1 MIYVIKTENDDV
13 IVFDSITSFAENYN
27 GSVTSHPVEDGT
39 KISDHVIVENV
50 KLKIQGVVTDY
61 NFFNPLK
68 DVAAV
73 KVPAYAVDNGSK
85 LNYLTSPASEQ
96 VVPDNYAFTEGGK
109 SFSAVASANAVK
121 AKLIEIH
128 QNKIPITVLEYDF
141 EGKDS
146 IINTFTPCIIT
157 DIDFT
162 TTPDSGYAFY
172 PSISIEKIKV
182 APVKITEASSP
193 KITQQAVKD
202 AAADPVNK
210 GNQPGG
216 GGAKDSGKP
225 NEKLEDIHKPDMDAL
240 SLQLYKN
247 NCSRQYNKWSVTS
260 PRPAYPQCVLEIQ
273 SIPGEKDWTPYL

>member
-13 IVFDSITSFAENYN
+13 IVFDSITSFSENYN

-39 KISDHVIVENV
+39 KISDHVVVENV

-85 LNYLTSPASEQ
+85 LNSLTSRELMEDI
-96 VVPDNYAFTEGGK
+96 PDNYAFTEGGK

-141 EGKDS
+141 EGKES
-146 IINTFTPCIIT
+146 ITNTFTPCIIT
-157 DIDFT
+157 DLDFT
-162 TTPDSGYAFY
+162 TTPDSGHAFY
-172 PSISIEKIKV
+172 PSISIEKVKV

-193 KITQQAVKD
+193 KIVQQAVKD
-202 AAADPVNK
+202 AATPVDNK
-210 GNQPGG
+210 GNQPSI
-216 GGAKDSGKP
+216 GGATDGKATTETP
-225 NEKLEDIHKPDMDAL
+225 QEAHPAAVAIKEQLKREVACLKLVEAARRRSPGGQDPACVIEIQKLKPD
-240 SLQLYKN
+240 
-247 NCSRQYNKWSVTS
+247 WS
-260 PRPAYPQCVLEIQ
+260 PDLF
-273 SIPGEKDWTPYL
+273 